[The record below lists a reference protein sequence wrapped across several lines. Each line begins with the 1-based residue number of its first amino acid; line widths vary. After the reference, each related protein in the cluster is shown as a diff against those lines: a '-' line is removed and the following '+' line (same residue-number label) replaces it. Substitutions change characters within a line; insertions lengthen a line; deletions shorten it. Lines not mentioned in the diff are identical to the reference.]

1 MLAHRVGRT
10 RIFVSGEA
18 GEEAAGVT
26 VRRLAWVFLLRP
38 VVLDDDGRAGLGES
52 ARINPGLSRRAI
64 ATNFVAMRKLL
75 ACLCLTLVVV
85 LCLGAET
92 NTVVSRPTTTN
103 APANPALVQAK
114 FDKLL
119 AADNAAQAEV
129 DRWVT
134 DNQKFSAQG
143 GGIDKADLRL
153 KIEMR
158 LATVRRAYEEFLQQ
172 HPDHV
177 SALLAYGS
185 LLNDL
190 TDEAAAAVQWE
201 RASRLAPTNPAT
213 WNNLANHA
221 AGSGDQQKA
230 FEYFERSLSLA
241 PGVATYLRNLGS
253 AIVHFRTNAMTY
265 YHLSE
270 QAVLEKGLKLLSE
283 AQQKEGDDF
292 PLATE
297 IAQVYYGLQPPRVDE
312 ALLAWETARKLAL
325 DDVEQDGARLHLARV
340 NLQAGR
346 YAEARRQLDLIKY
359 EGYAD
364 LKRKLSEQLT
374 QAQTAATPTNAPP
387 VPPQP

>member
-1 MLAHRVGRT
+1 MQK
-10 RIFVSGEA
+10 F
-18 GEEAAGVT
+18 
-26 VRRLAWVFLLRP
+26 
-38 VVLDDDGRAGLGES
+38 
-52 ARINPGLSRRAI
+52 
-64 ATNFVAMRKLL
+64 L
-75 ACLCLTLVVV
+75 ACLCLTLAVTT
-85 LCLGAET
+85 LRGAGT
-92 NTVVSRPTTTN
+92 NDTVPAPAATN
-103 APANPALVQAK
+103 APANVEVVRAE
-114 FDKLL
+114 FEKLL
-119 AADNAAQAEV
+119 ASDNAAQAEV

-158 LATVRRAYEEFLQQ
+158 LATVRHAYEEFLQQ

-177 SALLAYGS
+177 SAMLAYGS

-221 AGSGDQQKA
+221 AGSGDTKKA
-230 FEYFERSLSLA
+230 FEYFERSIALA
-241 PGVATYLRNLGS
+241 PDVATYCRNLGS

-265 YHLSE
+265 YELSE
-270 QAVLEKGLKLLSE
+270 QAVLDKGLKFLRQ
-283 AQQKEGDDF
+283 AQKQESDDF

-312 ALLAWETARKLAL
+312 ALQAWETAQKLSV
-325 DDVEQDGARLHLARV
+325 DDVERDGVRLHLARV

-346 YAEARRQLDLIKY
+346 FEEAHRQLGLIKY
-359 EGYAD
+359 AGYAD
-364 LKRKLSEQLT
+364 LKRKLAEQLA
-374 QAQTAATPTNAPP
+374 QAETPATNTNAPP
-387 VPPQP
+387 SPAKP

>member
-1 MLAHRVGRT
+1 METAVNSAFRSVQ
-10 RIFVSGEA
+10 F
-18 GEEAAGVT
+18 
-26 VRRLAWVFLLRP
+26 
-38 VVLDDDGRAGLGES
+38 GES
-52 ARINPGLSRRAI
+52 GREIPGLSRRAA
-64 ATNFVAMRKLL
+64 ATTFLAVRKFL
-75 ACLCLTLVVV
+75 ACLSLTFLVT
-85 LCLGAET
+85 LRLGAET
-92 NTVVSRPTTTN
+92 NTVVSPPTTTN
-103 APANPALVQAK
+103 APANPELVQAA
-114 FDKLL
+114 FEKLL

-134 DNQKFSAQG
+134 DNQRFSAQG

-158 LATVRRAYEEFLQQ
+158 LATVRHAYEEFLQQ

-177 SALLAYGS
+177 SAMLAYGS

-221 AGSGDQQKA
+221 ASSGDPKKA

-253 AIVHFRTNAMTY
+253 AIVHFRTNAMAY

-270 QAVLEKGLKLLSE
+270 QAVLDKGLKLLCES
-283 AQQKEGDDF
+283 QQKEGDDF

-325 DDVEQDGARLHLARV
+325 DDVEQDGVRLHLARV

-346 YAEARRQLDLIKY
+346 YAEARRHLDLIKY

-364 LKRKLSEQLT
+364 LKRKLSDQLV
-374 QAQTAATPTNAPP
+374 QAQTAATNAPP
-387 VPPQP
+387 VPPKP